1 MCLLSGGEQLFLHRT
16 DSSERSAVIHPG
28 EAENKIKEAHQSCR
42 LFSFFSHPIFFLPNV
57 FVAGLRPENMAAVLH
72 SCGDRSQTKCQLGH
86 IVATIKAPP
95 QWNGL
100 SPAKVHAGTI

>member
-1 MCLLSGGEQLFLHRT
+1 MLL
-16 DSSERSAVIHPG
+16 V
-28 EAENKIKEAHQSCR
+28 
-42 LFSFFSHPIFFLPNV
+42 FFFFHIPIFFLPSV

-95 QWNGL
+95 
-100 SPAKVHAGTI
+100 SGTVLVRPRCTLGQYRRQQEGKDTKGGGKI